1 MSESSEF
8 GRMMEIVFL
17 LKICKALVEVAG
29 FALIGQGILALF
41 AGAKRDQ
48 NVVYVLFKIITR
60 PATGLARAL
69 SPRFVPDRHIPFV
82 AFGLVLWIWVALVFG
97 MLYFSPRPA

>member
-1 MSESSEF
+1 
-8 GRMMEIVFL
+8 MEIVFL
-17 LKICKALVEVAG
+17 LKIFKALVEVAG

-48 NVVYVLFKIITR
+48 NVVYVLFKVITR
-60 PATGLARAL
+60 PATGFARMLA
-69 SPRFVPDRHIPFV
+69 PRFVPDRHIPFV

-97 MLYFSPRPA
+97 IVYLTPRPA